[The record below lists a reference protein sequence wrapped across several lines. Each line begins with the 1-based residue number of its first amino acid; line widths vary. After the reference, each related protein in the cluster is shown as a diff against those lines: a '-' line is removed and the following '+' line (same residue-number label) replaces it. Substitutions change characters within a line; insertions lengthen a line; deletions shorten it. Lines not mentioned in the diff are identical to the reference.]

1 MKTLRASLVL
11 LLLGFST
18 LPQARAG
25 QADDTTITIVGNTP
39 GVTPFISQVTLN
51 ASDTSNLKAIQFTI
65 APKAGSV
72 TRPLSG
78 KYARSYLIQRGFLQA
93 GSGNIVIPVYG
104 LYAGINNPVT
114 LRYYFNDGSSSQ
126 GTTTITTASYTHPCG
141 LDNPTVLQARTND
154 TTLSYDYMLVKGGCP
169 SGSQPVIIDTD
180 GALRWIAPTTF
191 PDKPSF
197 FFDSA
202 IYQTRHAD
210 LYRLELDGAITLL
223 HNYQDLGFTVFDH
236 NIDFGK
242 SGMILEPDN
251 AQQLESIFIE
261 VDRAGNVLKRW
272 DLADVISKAM
282 VAGGDD
288 PSQFVYPFPRDWF
301 HSNAATYNRADD
313 SVLFSSRESFVIC
326 LDYQTDTIKWILG
339 DKTKKWYQ
347 FPSLAKYAL
356 TVPEGSLT
364 PIGQHSISITY
375 DQHLLLFDNGSASQ
389 FHMPPGEN
397 RSYTTV
403 RKYRLDLN
411 ARTATEVW
419 NYDRGQTIMSP
430 FCGSIYE
437 DAPLNYVMD
446 YAMVGF
452 PGPPPPT
459 AHLLG
464 LDATGRQIFAY
475 QYPTFA
481 CNTAYN
487 TTPLHLEN
495 TAFPT
500 VGPQALNLS
509 TRGMVGSGANALI
522 GGFIVTG
529 NEPKTVVLRAL
540 GPSLSNAGLSGA
552 LADPVITLYDASG
565 TTVATNDNWG
575 SGAQASQIVADG
587 LAPSAPAESA
597 LRATL
602 APAAYTAVVTGKNG
616 TTGVG
621 LVEIYDLSPTSNS
634 KLANISTR
642 GTVGSGDSVLI
653 SGFILGEVQSSTVIL
668 RVLGPSLASFGIT
681 NSLSD
686 PILTVYNSY
695 GTILASNNNW
705 QENANATD
713 IQQNGLAPANPSEA
727 AIVLH
732 LPAGAYTTLAFG
744 ANASTGVGL
753 VEVFNLQ

>member
-1 MKTLRASLVL
+1 MKTFFIGLVVL
-11 LLLGFST
+11 IFGTAPLYR
-18 LPQARAG
+18 ARAG
-25 QADDTTITIVGNTP
+25 QADDTTITIIGNTP

-51 ASDTSNLKAIQFTI
+51 ASDTSTLKGIQFTV

-72 TRPLSG
+72 IRPLSG
-78 KYARSYLIQRGFLQA
+78 NYARSYLMQRGFLQA
-93 GSGNIVIPVYG
+93 GSGEIHVPVYG
-104 LYAGINNPVT
+104 LYAGFNNTVT

-126 GTTTITTASYTHPCG
+126 ATTTITTASYAHPCG
-141 LDNPTVLQARTND
+141 LDTPTALQARTND

-169 SGSQPVIIDTD
+169 SGSQPVIVDTD
-180 GALRWIAPTTF
+180 GALRWVAPTTF

-210 LYRLELDGAITLL
+210 LYRLELDGTITLL
-223 HNYQDLGFTVFDH
+223 HNYQDIGVTVFDH

-242 SGMILEPDN
+242 SGMILEPDT
-251 AQQLESIFIE
+251 AEQLESVFIE
-261 VDRAGNVLKRW
+261 IDKAGNVLKRW

-282 VAGGDD
+282 IAGGDD

-301 HSNAATYNRADD
+301 HSNAVTYNRADD

-326 LDYQTDTIKWILG
+326 LDYKTGTIKWILG

-356 TVPEGSLT
+356 TVPEGSLP

-389 FHMPPGEN
+389 FQMPPGEN

-411 ARTATEVW
+411 AMTATEVW

-437 DAPLNYVMD
+437 DAPLNYVID

-464 LDATGRQIFAY
+464 LDASGKLIFAY

-495 TAFPT
+495 TAFPP

-565 TTVATNDNWG
+565 SAIATNDNWG
-575 SGAQASQIVADG
+575 TGPQAAQIAADG
-587 LAPSAPAESA
+587 LAPSAPVESA
-597 LRATL
+597 LRTTL
-602 APAAYTAVVTGKNG
+602 APAAYTAVVTGKNA
-616 TTGVG
+616 TTGLG
-621 LVEIYDLSPTSNS
+621 LVEIYDLSPTSSS

-642 GTVGSGDSVLI
+642 GTVGTGDTVLI
-653 SGFILGEVQSSTVIL
+653 SGFILGQVQSSTVIL
-668 RVLGPSLASFGIT
+668 RVLGPTLASFGIA
-681 NSLSD
+681 NPLSD

-705 QENANATD
+705 QDDPNASD
-713 IQQNGLAPANPSEA
+713 IQQNGLAPANAAES

-744 ANASTGVGL
+744 ANGSTGVGL
-753 VEVFNLQ
+753 VEVFNLP

>member
-11 LLLGFST
+11 FLLGIAT
-18 LPQARAG
+18 IPQGRAG

-39 GVTPFISQVTLN
+39 GVTPFISEVTLN
-51 ASDTSNLKAIQFTI
+51 ASDTTNLKAIQFTI

-78 KYARSYLIQRGFLQA
+78 KYARSYLLQRGFLQA

-104 LYAGINNPVT
+104 LYAGFNNTVA

-154 TTLSYDYMLVKGGCP
+154 TTLSYDYMLVKGSC
-169 SGSQPVIIDTD
+169 SDGSEPVIVDTD
-180 GALRWIAPTTF
+180 GALRWVSPTGF
-191 PDKPSF
+191 MDKPSG
-197 FFDSA
+197 FFDNA
-202 IYQTRHAD
+202 IYQTQRTS
-210 LYRLELDGAITLL
+210 LYRVELDGTMNLL
-223 HNYQDLGFTVFDH
+223 HIYSDIGAIYLDH

-242 SGMILEPDN
+242 FGLILDMDTP
-251 AQQLESIFIE
+251 QQYESVFIE
-261 VDRAGNVLKRW
+261 VDKAGTLLKRW
-272 DLADVISKAM
+272 DLVDIISKAM
-282 VAGGDD
+282 IAGGDD
-288 PSQFVYPFPRDWF
+288 PSQFVASGSVDWF
-301 HSNAATYNRADD
+301 HSNAAAYNRADD
-313 SVLFSSRESFVIC
+313 SMLFSSRESFIIC
-326 LDYQTDTIKWILG
+326 VDYETSEIKWILG
-339 DKTKKWYQ
+339 DPTKKWHQ

-356 TVPEGSLT
+356 TVPEGSL
-364 PIGQHSISITY
+364 PPVGQHSLSITY
-375 DQHLLLFDNGSASQ
+375 DQGLLLFDNGSNSTYQNPHGVNRTYAS
-389 FHMPPGEN
+389 P
-397 RSYTTV
+397 

-419 NYDRGQTIMSP
+419 NYDRGQTTLSP
-430 FCGSIYE
+430 FCGSAYE
-437 DAPLNYVMD
+437 DAPLNYVID

-459 AHLLG
+459 AQLIG
-464 LDATGRQIFAY
+464 LDNSGRKIFHY
-475 QYPTFA
+475 QYPTHL
-481 CNTAYN
+481 CDTGYN
-487 TTPLHLEN
+487 TVPLHLEH
-495 TAFPT
+495 TTFPT

-529 NEPKTVVLRAL
+529 NEPKAVVLRAL
-540 GPSLSNAGLSGA
+540 GPSLSNAGLAGA

-565 TTVATNDNWG
+565 TAIASNDNWG

-642 GTVGSGDSVLI
+642 GTVGAGDSVLI

-668 RVLGPSLASFGIT
+668 RVLGPSLASFGIA
-681 NSLSD
+681 NALSD
-686 PILTVYNSY
+686 PVLTVYNSY

-705 QENANATD
+705 QEDANATD
-713 IQQNGLAPANPSEA
+713 IQQNGLAPANASEA
-727 AIVLH
+727 AIVLN

-744 ANASTGVGL
+744 ANGSTGVGL